1 MKRVPLCEP
10 SVNRRRYDA
19 SARLR
24 RAAETRARI
33 VDGAADRFLRDG
45 YAETT
50 IAQLARDAGVSV
62 DTIYKGFGGKPGLV
76 RAVYQRALEGA
87 GTVPAEIRSDALHD
101 TERDPRRIIDA
112 WGRFVAE
119 IAPLAAPIAAM
130 IAAAATTD
138 PDVRPLIAEIDAQ
151 RLERMTL
158 NAQRLA
164 DAGHLRPDVT
174 VAHAA
179 DVLWTYSSAE
189 LYDLLVVR
197 RRMPLAAY
205 ARFVSAAIAAALL
218 PTPDA
223 RVR

>member
-1 MKRVPLCEP
+1 MPLREP
-10 SVNRRRYDA
+10 SVNRRSYDA
-19 SARLR
+19 SGR
-24 RAAETRARI
+24 RQQAAETRARI
-33 VDGAADRFLRDG
+33 VDAAADRFHRDG

-50 IAQLARDAGVSV
+50 IAALALDAGVSV
-62 DTIYKGFGGKPGLV
+62 DRIYKSFGGKPGLV
-76 RAVYQRALEGA
+76 RAVYQRALQGA

-119 IAPLAAPIAAM
+119 IAPRAAPIAAM
-130 IAAAATTD
+130 IAAAAASD
-138 PDVRPLIAEIDAQ
+138 PDARPLIAEIDAQ

-179 DVLWTYSSAE
+179 DVLWTYSSVE

-197 RRMPLAAY
+197 RRMSLEAY
-205 ARFVSAAIAAALL
+205 ARFVSDAIAAALL

-223 RVR
+223 GIR